1 MGLRSVEVPL
11 DPSSDP
17 GTIARMLAYLFVLGG
32 LLLLGTLLLP
42 GSPERQDG
50 ELVAIACVGFAI
62 AFALLAGY
70 DGIPLGVLRLVPL
83 VGTALVGLVVYYADA
98 DSGAAYALYLA
109 WVLVAAGMFFDV
121 GLILF
126 HGTVALG
133 VYAVALIANDVPDE
147 TVGLR
152 LAMTA
157 GTVLA
162 VTLVMGGIG
171 RRVRAVLSRLETAA
185 HTDPLTGLLNRRALD
200 YAFQRELGRAERT
213 EQPVGV
219 VILDID
225 GFKRYNDERG
235 HLDGDRALQRL
246 GRVLHE
252 KTRAEDHVARIGGEE
267 FAIVAPDCDTAGA
280 LALAERLRRGVEVEF
295 AMDGGLTASCGVAS
309 HPEEGDTPPALI
321 AAADIALYEAKAR
334 GRNRA
339 LASSELSTSGA

>member
-1 MGLRSVEVPL
+1 MPL

-17 GTIARMLAYLFVLGG
+17 GTIARILACLFVLGG

-42 GSPERQDG
+42 GSPDREGG
-50 ELVAIACVGFAI
+50 ELVALACI
-62 AFALLAGY
+62 AFVVGVALIAGY
-70 DGIPLGVLRLVPL
+70 DQIPLGVLRLVPL
-83 VGTALVGLVVYYADA
+83 LGTVLVGFVVYYADA
-98 DSGAAYALYLA
+98 EAAPAYALYLA

-121 GLILF
+121 GLMLF
-126 HGTVALG
+126 HGTVAVA
-133 VYAVALIANDVPDE
+133 VYALALVAGDAE
-147 TVGLR
+147 EATAGLQ

-171 RRVRAVLSRLETAA
+171 RRVRAVLGRLETDA

-200 YAFQRELGRAERT
+200 YAFHRELGRAERT
-213 EQPVGV
+213 AQPIGV

-225 GFKRYNDERG
+225 GFKRFNDERG

-246 GRVLHE
+246 GKVLAD
-252 KTRAEDHVARIGGEE
+252 KVRLEDYVARIGGEE
-267 FAIVAPDCDTAGA
+267 FAIIAPDCDTAGA

-295 AMDGGLTASCGVAS
+295 AADGGLTASCGVAS
-309 HPEEGDTPPALI
+309 HPEAGETPPALI
-321 AAADIALYEAKAR
+321 AAADLALYEAKAR

-339 LASSELSTSGA
+339 LASNQLSPSGV